1 MPILILKFIKFPV
14 RSTVMLPSRNYDTSP
29 GGPPWPVVPAAAL
42 AALVS
47 LAGTTGYSE
56 DTLRVSRREKGRLMA
71 PVSVSV
77 VSEDKKDVSC

>member
-1 MPILILKFIKFPV
+1 MVPV
-14 RSTVMLPSRNYDTSP
+14 S
-29 GGPPWPVVPAAAL
+29 AL

-77 VSEDKKDVSC
+77 VSEDKKVLF